1 MCIATHNIQ
10 RNDQWITMALATHNI
25 QRNDEWITGLVIS
38 AESLVVRQIFWL
50 SVCLCSGRLLAK
62 LNLGKSDT
70 LPSADYFTV
79 GLQISFSDY
88 NIVIDL

>member
-1 MCIATHNIQ
+1 MNI
-10 RNDQWITMALATHNI
+10 RSGSGNWPVGFGISTRFRYMRRVSA
-25 QRNDEWITGLVIS
+25 GFVIR

-70 LPSADYFTV
+70 LPSTVYFTV
-79 GLQISFSDY
+79 GLQIRFSDY
-88 NIVIDL
+88 IVIDL